1 MHFSIDVCIDFM
13 YNKSKLREQRKGEKK
28 MKEAIKKLES
38 KGYYIDNQFDGW
50 FGTFP
55 DRFELHKGDE
65 IVMDNLSESQVI
77 SLAEIL

>member
-1 MHFSIDVCIDFM
+1 MHFSIDICIDFM

>member
-1 MHFSIDVCIDFM
+1 
-13 YNKSKLREQRKGEKK
+13 

-50 FGTFP
+50 FGTFL
-55 DRFELHKGDE
+55 DRFELHKRDE

>member
-1 MHFSIDVCIDFM
+1 
-13 YNKSKLREQRKGEKK
+13 

-38 KGYYIDNQFDGW
+38 KGYYIDNQ
-50 FGTFP
+50 
-55 DRFELHKGDE
+55 FELHKGDE

>member
-1 MHFSIDVCIDFM
+1 MHFSIDICIDFM
-13 YNKSKLREQRKGEKK
+13 YNKSKLREQNKQEKK

-55 DRFELHKGDE
+55 DRFELHKRDE
-65 IVMDNLSESQVI
+65 IVMDNLSKSHVI